1 MAFIQVLLTN
11 TSTANLREF
20 SREMMSLTDDESC
33 HMVAGGFD
41 FFIEDPLFRHAGL
54 STVF

>member
-11 TSTANLREF
+11 TNTANLREF

-41 FFIEDPLFRHAGL
+41 FFMEDPLFRHAGL